1 MDNGGK
7 EAFTL
12 NSNTKDAPERATNS
26 EVSDQGVKETAG
38 EEEAEETEDD
48 EGDDELLEQELLER
62 EEGEEGEDDAGDE
75 MSGDEE
81 NDAPNDD
88 TEKTD
93 KKKKRKNIRKM
104 MNEDE
109 LAEETRLE
117 QEREMERIRW
127 LRELHEKSLAEEREK
142 KKFLQ
147 EERKKQKSEESTS
160 NQVILLDDDSD
171 HGLGEPQ
178 KERKPKKEPTVITLS
193 SDESE
198 PESDKPLTGYDD
210 TTAFVGGMHTD
221 DTKNVTDNQGRV
233 LVNVNHPP
241 DEQDIF
247 LTDKLAKT
255 VKPHQIGGIRFLYDN
270 IIESVSRFNSSPGF
284 GCILAHTMGLGKTLQ
299 TISFVDCCLRN
310 TPAHT
315 VLIVVPVNVL
325 QNWCNEFDMWVPK
338 DHTVVGEG
346 SARTYPLYVI
356 NDLLKTFQ
364 ARATLIKKWNET
376 GGVMILGYEMFRL
389 LALTE
394 PSYAVSRKLCRKRRK
409 RGAPVKEVCD
419 IDEEEF
425 YMDLLTATQRSL
437 LYPGPDLI
445 VCDEGHRIKNAHA
458 TISKALKKV
467 KTRRRIVLTGYPLQ
481 NNLEEY
487 WCMVDFVRPN
497 FLGTKNEFNNM
508 FVRPIENGQCV
519 DSTFKDTQLMKFR
532 SHVLHSLLEGFVQR
546 RDQSILQHTLQS
558 KTEYVL
564 CVKMTPVQ
572 RRLLKRFAADMEIDG
587 AVNPIYAFTVL
598 TKIWNHPDVLQEVV
612 ASSKIDDLDV
622 DLPKAS
628 TKLSLEWAQDELVGM
643 RRGVVEDGAK
653 MVLLLGIIE
662 EAVAIGDKV
671 VVFSQS
677 LLTLSLVEKF
687 LQQRYLPE
695 NCSQK
700 NDIRNYFNGGE
711 ANPTSGQGPSSPE
724 YPAPKQQR
732 VKWAKNKHYFRLDG
746 STNSQDRERLIRQFN
761 KKGESALVFLIS
773 TRAGSLGVN
782 LIGSNRVIIMDVSWN
797 PCHDAQAVC
806 RIYRYGQ
813 TKQSYVYRFVAENTL
828 ERTIYNKQITKQG
841 MSSRVVDEQNVE
853 KQFTSSEIVSN
864 ADNFEMMPD
873 GPALDHE
880 NDWKNTIPE
889 IDDAVLRTVLESHP
903 DLLTAAPFTHESL
916 LLENKNERLTQE
928 EKMLAKKS
936 YQFEKQMNKGFGGFS
951 NTYSKPVNRVT
962 PMCKAAPKSV
972 SGAPC
977 QPLPP
982 IDTSPHW
989 NKNAPTTGVSLEEFA
1004 EKYNATNWSPL
1015 IKPLS
1020 PLQND
1025 DTAPMLFQNIP
1036 VNHQEQQIRQ
1046 QQVQQNFIS
1055 RPVTSSN
1062 SPNIAPKPRSILPAP
1077 PTNPQQSFLMGATH
1091 AANVQPPPPLK
1102 LPLPRLTTHQT
1113 HLQPSNPAKRNRK
1126 PSKVVSSVRPTQAI
1140 LAQVED
1146 GKCTYKVPIPRT
1158 PETPPSSSRES
1169 SSSTPTSSSGK
1180 SSITDALRAI
1190 DERVIEPPTVSVQRM
1205 IEENEILRRQ
1215 IELDGYFAFSK
1226 NNVGTV
1232 QVGTPLKSSPG
1243 QSSAS
1248 TTPAT
1253 TPGLPREDDSKD
1265 DLNSTTESK
1274 EDDKME
1280 KQKPK
1285 KKVAKKTSSS
1295 SAQNVQQQQVV
1306 YQAIPAQAVQSNQG
1320 YQLLIQM
1327 PPGGTLPNQTKMV
1340 PATQIIQAQ
1349 PGQQFLNNGTQV
1361 INGQPIFIQKQ
1372 NTPLQLQMPAGS
1384 KAVYLMSQ
1392 PSSVSPQTS
1401 QMNQSVTT
1409 TAQSYNSTAN
1419 STSMDQYIMTPA
1431 TSQDQSG
1438 ESASKDVTP
1447 ESTPSSTA
1455 STPQHDVVQ
1464 QTPPPTLLSPVNY
1477 DIQPQIRSSPQLQPQ
1492 PVLIQQ
1498 QQPYQQFQYQQQP
1511 QYQTYFAGTQ
1521 MIQPRLMPQQMYM
1534 QPSQIQRV
1542 QQQPKLKPKP
1552 KSAPSKS
1559 KSKKPKASEAVQNHM
1574 TQAQMHANMLAQQ
1587 KQRQLTQ
1594 QMHHQ
1599 SMSGVFNQRPQLAY
1613 RPQQQYY
1620 APVTDP
1626 AAAPQHPMK
1635 SEPSNCQVASSQ
1647 ASQQSQQRF
1656 TNPAYQNHLY
1666 QQQQAQYSQYMQQQ
1680 QMQMFAAKEA
1690 EAKKATPS
1698 PASKRK
1704 SRKKTSDD
1712 CDNRVNIQIHS
1723 PISFPAEKKQKK
1735 MKKAPDCPY
1744 SQQSSTTPAVPA
1756 PAPVQREQQHVNFAQ
1771 LHHQQHLYQNMM
1783 QMYRQQ
1789 TPQHQQ
1795 QGQPQQPPQEQQ
1807 QQQQA
1812 QQQQQQQQ
1820 QQSQPQQHTP
1830 TSMQPHQ
1837 GYQQLPPHHQH
1848 LQAASF
1854 QLPTQQQQQQL
1865 PPLLYKQYLQ
1875 KQQPAMQKAAPAP
1888 QGHTPLRGAAPQY
1901 WGGPQYPQ
1909 YSQEQSFGFGAPDMG
1924 QDEDDRTSSPQS
1936 EGEMDVNQFLNIPI
1950 KTETREAKGS

>member
-1 MDNGGK
+1 MDNGSK
-7 EAFTL
+7 ETCTL
-12 NSNTKDAPERATNS
+12 NSTNKDSPERTANS
-26 EVSDQGVKETAG
+26 EVSERGIKETEG
-38 EEEAEETEDD
+38 EDTEETEDD

-62 EEGEEGEDDAGDE
+62 EEGAEGEEDAEDE
-75 MSGDEE
+75 MSEDEE
-81 NDAPNDD
+81 NDAPTDD
-88 TEKTD
+88 KEKAD
-93 KKKKRKNIRKM
+93 KQKKRKNIRKM
-104 MNEDE
+104 MSEDE

-142 KKFLQ
+142 KKILQ
-147 EERKKQKSEESTS
+147 EERKKQKSGDSS
-160 NQVILLDDDSD
+160 NQVILLDDDSE
-171 HGLGEPQ
+171 GESPE
-178 KERKPKKEPTVITLS
+178 KKKPKKEPTVITLS

-198 PESDKPLTGYDD
+198 PETDKPLTGYDD

-221 DTKNVTDNQGRV
+221 DSKNVADSQGRV

-241 DEQDIF
+241 DESDIF
-247 LTDKLAKT
+247 LTPKLAQT

-270 IIESVSRFNSSPGF
+270 IIESVSRFKSSPGF

-299 TISFVDCCLRN
+299 TISFVDCCLRT

-338 DHTVVGEG
+338 DFSGEG
-346 SARTYPLYVI
+346 GSESTRTYPLYVI

-364 ARATLIKKWNET
+364 VRATLIKKWNET

-409 RGAPVKEVCD
+409 RGAPVKDVCD

-437 LYPGPDLI
+437 LNPGPDLV

-458 TISKALKKV
+458 TISKALKKI

-572 RRLLKRFAADMEIDG
+572 KRLLKRFASDMETDG
-587 AVNPIYAFTVL
+587 TVNPIYAFTVL

-612 ASSKIDDLDV
+612 SSSKVDDLDV
-622 DLPKAS
+622 DLPKSSA
-628 TKLSLEWAQDELVGM
+628 KLSLEWAQDELVGM
-643 RRGVVEDGAK
+643 RRGFVEDGAK
-653 MVLLLGIIE
+653 MVLLLGLIE
-662 EAVAIGDKV
+662 ESVSIGDKV

-677 LLTLSLVEKF
+677 LLTLSLIEKF

-695 NCSQK
+695 SCSSK
-700 NDIRNYFNGGE
+700 NDIRNYFNGE
-711 ANPTSGQGPSSPE
+711 ANLS
-724 YPAPKQQR
+724 
-732 VKWAKNKHYFRLDG
+732 
-746 STNSQDRERLIRQFN
+746 DRERLIRQFN
-761 KKGESALVFLIS
+761 NKGESALVFLIS

-813 TKQSYVYRFVAENTL
+813 TKPSYVYRFVAENTL

-853 KQFTSSEIVSN
+853 KQFSSSEIVSN
-864 ADNFEMMPD
+864 AENYEMVSSETVPTRD
-873 GPALDHE
+873 E
-880 NDWKNTIPE
+880 NSWKNTIPE
-889 IDDAVLRTVLESHP
+889 IDDAVLRAVLESHS

-916 LLENKNERLTQE
+916 LIENKNERLTQE

-962 PMCKAAPKSV
+962 PMCKAAPKSAV
-972 SGAPC
+972 GASC

-982 IDTSPHW
+982 LDTSSHW
-989 NKNAPTTGVSLEEFA
+989 NKNPPTTGVSLEEFA
-1004 EKYNATNWSPL
+1004 EKYNTTNWSPL

-1020 PLQND
+1020 PLQHD
-1025 DTAPMLFQNIP
+1025 DPTPILFQNIP
-1036 VNHQEQQIRQ
+1036 VNHQEQQMR
-1046 QQVQQNFIS
+1046 QQVQVQNFNNNNNNNTHNNNRAVS
-1055 RPVTSSN
+1055 SSN
-1062 SPNIAPKPRSILPAP
+1062 PTNIAPKPRSILPAP
-1077 PTNPQQSFLMGATH
+1077 PTNPQQSFLMNATH
-1091 AANVQPPPPLK
+1091 TATVQPPPPLK
-1102 LPLPRLTTHQT
+1102 LPLPRLATHQT
-1113 HLQPSNPAKRNRK
+1113 HIQPSNPAKRNRK

-1158 PETPPSSSRES
+1158 PETPPASSRDS
-1169 SSSTPTSSSGK
+1169 SSSTPTSSSAGK

-1215 IELDGYFAFSK
+1215 IELDGYFAFNK
-1226 NNVGTV
+1226 NANVAGV
-1232 QVGTPLKSSPG
+1232 QMGTPLKSSPG
-1243 QSSAS
+1243 PCSGSS
-1248 TTPAT
+1248 TPAT
-1253 TPGLPREDDSKD
+1253 TPGLPRDEESKEQS

-1274 EDDKME
+1274 EDEKTE

-1285 KKVAKKTSSS
+1285 KKAAKKNSSS
-1295 SAQNVQQQQVV
+1295 SSTTNVQQQVV

-1340 PATQIIQAQ
+1340 PATQFIQAQ
-1349 PGQQFLNNGTQV
+1349 PGQQFINNGTQV

-1372 NTPLQLQMPAGS
+1372 PAPLQLQMPVGS

-1392 PSSVSPQTS
+1392 PSSVVSQTCQVS
-1401 QMNQSVTT
+1401 QSVTT
-1409 TAQSYNSTAN
+1409 TAHTYSTTPM
-1419 STSMDQYIMTPA
+1419 STSLDQYIMTPA
-1431 TSQDQSG
+1431 SSQDQGS
-1438 ESASKDVTP
+1438 ESLSKNVTP
-1447 ESTPSSTA
+1447 DSTPSSTT

-1477 DIQPQIRSSPQLQPQ
+1477 DIQPQIQSSPQLQPQ

-1498 QQPYQQFQYQQQP
+1498 QQPYQQFQYQQP

-1559 KSKKPKASEAVQNHM
+1559 KSKKPKASDAIQNHM
-1574 TQAQMHANMLAQQ
+1574 TQSQMHANMLAQQ

-1599 SMSGVFNQRPQLAY
+1599 SMSNVYNQSPQVPY
-1613 RPQQQYY
+1613 HTQQQYY
-1620 APVTDP
+1620 SSVANPAVSQHAMANDP
-1626 AAAPQHPMK
+1626 SQA
-1635 SEPSNCQVASSQ
+1635 VSSQ
-1647 ASQQSQQRF
+1647 ANKQDQRF
-1656 TNPAYQNHLY
+1656 ANPVYQNQMY
-1666 QQQQAQYSQYMQQQ
+1666 QQQQAQYTHYMQAQ
-1680 QMQMFAAKEA
+1680 QMQMLARDS
-1690 EAKKATPS
+1690 KKSAP
-1698 PASKRK
+1698 PAASKRK

-1712 CDNRVNIQIHS
+1712 CTDNRVNIQIHS

-1735 MKKAPDCPY
+1735 AKKTADCPY
-1744 SQQSSTTPAVPA
+1744 SQQSGSTPAQTPA
-1756 PAPVQREQQHVNFAQ
+1756 PAQREQQHVNFAQ

-1795 QGQPQQPPQEQQ
+1795 QSQPQSQHQQQTQQ
-1807 QQQQA
+1807 QQH
-1812 QQQQQQQQ
+1812 
-1820 QQSQPQQHTP
+1820 PP
-1830 TSMQPHQ
+1830 TSMHAHQ
-1837 GYQQLPPHHQH
+1837 GYQQVAPHHPHHQ
-1848 LQAASF
+1848 ASSYHHPA
-1854 QLPTQQQQQQL
+1854 QQHQQQQHQQQQQQQL

-1875 KQQPAMQKAAPAP
+1875 KQPEMQKAVPAP
-1888 QGHTPLRGAAPQY
+1888 QGYTPITSGAPQY
-1901 WGGPQYPQ
+1901 WGGGHYPQ
-1909 YSQEQSFGFGAPDMG
+1909 FSQDQNFGFGDQGMIG
-1924 QDEDDRTSSPQS
+1924 DEDERTSSPQS
-1936 EGEMDVNQFLNIPI
+1936 EEEMDVNQFLNLPI